1 MEAKKVKTVKELR
14 EALRE
19 MPSYWDKFSLGLCDI
34 DQIYITSSNGYV
46 DITATPKNEGS
57 KKARYVIDLI
67 DLLEKLPQDAK
78 VRTENKW
85 DSPLD
90 VYYWS
95 CKMMWGEKLSY
106 VAIR

>member
-14 EALRE
+14 DALRE
-19 MPSYWDKFSLGLCDI
+19 MPSYWDKFSLGLCEQN
-34 DQIYITSSNGYV
+34 QIYVTPSDGYV
-46 DITATPKNEGS
+46 DITSTSKNDHS
-57 KKARYVIDLI
+57 KSVRYVMDMI
-67 DLLEKLPQDAK
+67 DLLKTLPQDAK

>member
-1 MEAKKVKTVKELR
+1 MGTKKVKTVKELR
-14 EALRE
+14 DALKE
-19 MPSYWDKFSLGLCDI
+19 MPSYWDKFSLGLCEI
-34 DQIYITSSNGYV
+34 DQIYVTPSDGYI
-46 DITATPKNEGS
+46 DITATPKNDSS
-57 KKARYVIDLI
+57 KSVRYVMNMI
-67 DLLEKLPQDAK
+67 DLLETLPQDAK

>member
-1 MEAKKVKTVKELR
+1 MGTKKVKTVKELID
-14 EALRE
+14 ALKE
-19 MPSYWDKFSLGLCDI
+19 MPSYWDKFSLGLCEQN
-34 DQIYITSSNGYV
+34 QIYVTPSDGYV
-46 DITATPKNEGS
+46 DITPTSKNNRS
-57 KKARYVIDLI
+57 KSVRYVMDMI
-67 DLLEKLPQDAK
+67 DLLETLPQDAK

>member
-1 MEAKKVKTVKELR
+1 METKKVKTVKELR
-14 EALRE
+14 DALKK
-19 MPSYWDKFSLGLCDI
+19 MPSYWDKFSLGLCEQN
-34 DQIYITSSNGYV
+34 QIYVTPSDGYV
-46 DITATPKNEGS
+46 DITSTSKNDHS
-57 KKARYVIDLI
+57 KSVRYVMDMI
-67 DLLEKLPQDAK
+67 DLLKTLPQDAK

-90 VYYWS
+90 VYCWS